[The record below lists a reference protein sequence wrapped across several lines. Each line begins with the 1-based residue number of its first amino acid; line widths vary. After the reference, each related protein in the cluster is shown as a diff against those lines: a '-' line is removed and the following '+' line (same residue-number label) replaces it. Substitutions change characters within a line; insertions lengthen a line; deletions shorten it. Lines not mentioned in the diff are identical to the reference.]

1 MNNRYS
7 TAAKC
12 ILLELLLTLRGSQ
25 EQKTE
30 QRPQEASTSSWYSP
44 FAASSPSYS
53 QPATHN
59 SCSNSNSFT
68 QRPGD
73 QTNTIAR
80 VSLAIIVDLQD
91 KR

>member
-44 FAASSPSYS
+44 FVASSPSSS
-53 QPATHN
+53 QLTTHN
-59 SCSNSNSFT
+59 SCNNSNSIT

-73 QTNTIAR
+73 QVNALAR
-80 VSLAIIVDLQD
+80 VSPAIIVDLQD